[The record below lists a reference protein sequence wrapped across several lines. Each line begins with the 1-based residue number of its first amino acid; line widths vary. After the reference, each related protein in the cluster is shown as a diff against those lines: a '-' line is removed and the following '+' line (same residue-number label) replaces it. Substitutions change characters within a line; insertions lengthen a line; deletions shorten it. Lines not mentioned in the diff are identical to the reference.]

1 MNEQE
6 LIDALNLQIQ
16 NNIKLTQVIMEMSQK
31 LAKCSAVI
39 ENLIE
44 KLEERSAK

>member
-6 LIDALNLQIQ
+6 LRDALNLQIR
-16 NNIKLTQVIMEMSQK
+16 NNIKLTQTILDLSQR
-31 LAKCSAVI
+31 LAKTSAII
-39 ENLIE
+39 ENLIQ